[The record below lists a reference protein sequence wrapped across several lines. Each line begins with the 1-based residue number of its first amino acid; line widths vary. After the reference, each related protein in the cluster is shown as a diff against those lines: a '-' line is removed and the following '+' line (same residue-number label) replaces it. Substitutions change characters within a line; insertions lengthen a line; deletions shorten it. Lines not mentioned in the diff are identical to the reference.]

1 MRRVVLAFALRP
13 LVLSPSL
20 SIQGTWLLLRLPL
33 APLVSFSNDRHT
45 VYMIGQPVPPPVP
58 PPVLSADTED
68 HLEHIM
74 PSSSVAST
82 FSTGQKTPGTPA
94 LTSRSLSFSSASPSP
109 SHNRPP
115 FLFSQ
120 SEVYLKSPPIGLT
133 SYSEPQTRLAAARST
148 GRLDTIY
155 SITSMQ
161 SDVDDAFRTAPSSP
175 SEVARR
181 SRHMSVGLI
190 YEGGL
195 GTIAGSPNDD
205 DGEEVEEEYEPTI
218 DLHDPAYD
226 SPTRTSSST
235 DNALQFTPRPVNPMS
250 HRRVVS
256 STSSLIRK
264 VEVATSPVISAGRTY
279 VEIGVQTTE
288 SPLLLI
294 SPSNLSLSPS
304 RGTQSTPTTPGK
316 RAKAV
321 KQGLPTPP
329 ATSTSLNCLPHE
341 GSFTSLRI
349 RKRSKSSLAL
359 TSPTKFGIACD
370 VDDPVEIRDILQME
384 DREEAIR
391 ELKDL
396 YKKTKHLKE
405 EGERYQNMRV
415 ADQAAGLAGV
425 TLACTVLCEELKQNN
440 LAIPVEKLMS
450 RERSLCVP
458 GAEHNLLEM
467 ARANK
472 VALDMLSGYTS
483 SGVMRLRNGS
493 TVGLLVPGLSPTPS
507 FSGGMATFGE
517 CADGEIALDAS
528 RFAMLGKEKDF
539 SMIQGFHASKSPSP
553 ATQFFPSPE
562 ATAQTLSTDVSSSS
576 LSVPG
581 MYSSSPS
588 PHEHPVEALLHPVR
602 IPAPWPD
609 PGESRLLLRH
619 VDEPNPFLLVDEE
632 ARVDPVKEAE
642 KTKRQSE
649 LLLDKIEQLEREWS
663 SSKDGM
669 ELRKLSELC
678 GPPMYGIME
687 ENEDGEMRPLSVGFP
702 WVTRNPFAE
711 TASPVVGDGVQ
722 ASPLII
728 EPTQISPKNTTVI
741 FPADAAAILRQFPSF
756 NVATLDATDSQGP
769 EERRRRPLQTKS
781 FLARV
786 ETLTNFHLATHL
798 DDEALKLL
806 TDPSPPITPVDA
818 TFPRR
823 IRSLSADHSSIEMMS
838 LPGKEDGSHS
848 IATTSVSNSP
858 SSVHQPFTFDD
869 PKWNAY
875 LSPSGSQ
882 VQEER
887 KTKSRMS
894 ATDSAMLD
902 EATRLLMQE
911 AEDSGSD
918 YGDEEEATEG
928 GK

>member
-1 MRRVVLAFALRP
+1 
-13 LVLSPSL
+13 
-20 SIQGTWLLLRLPL
+20 
-33 APLVSFSNDRHT
+33 
-45 VYMIGQPVPPPVP
+45 MIGQPVPPPIP
-58 PPVLSADTED
+58 PPILSADTED

-82 FSTGQKTPGTPA
+82 FPTGQKTPGTPA

-109 SHNRPP
+109 SYTRPP
-115 FLFSQ
+115 LPFSQ
-120 SEVYLKSPPIGLT
+120 SEVYIKSSPFGPT
-133 SYSEPQTRLAAARST
+133 SYVEPQTRLAAARST

-190 YEGGL
+190 YEGGGL
-195 GTIAGSPNDD
+195 GTIAGSPNDED
-205 DGEEVEEEYEPTI
+205 DEEVEEEYEQTI
-218 DLHDPAYD
+218 DLHDTAYD
-226 SPTRTSSST
+226 VPIRMSSST
-235 DNALQFTPRPVNPMS
+235 ENTLQFTPRPVNPMS

-256 STSSLIRK
+256 STPSLVRK
-264 VEVATSPVISAGRTY
+264 VEVATSPVILEGRTY
-279 VEIGVQTTE
+279 MEIGVQTTE
-288 SPLLLI
+288 SPSLLINPSNISI
-294 SPSNLSLSPS
+294 SPS
-304 RGTQSTPTTPGK
+304 RETQSTPTTPGK

-329 ATSTSLNCLPHE
+329 ATSTSLNCLPRE
-341 GSFTSLRI
+341 GSVTSLRI

-359 TSPTKFGIACD
+359 ASPTKFGIACD
-370 VDDPVEIRDILQME
+370 DDDPVEIRDILQME

-405 EGERYQNMRV
+405 EGERYQNMRA

-425 TLACTVLCEELKQNN
+425 TLACTILCEELKQNN
-440 LAIPVEKLMS
+440 LAIPVEKLMI

-458 GAEHNLLEM
+458 GAEQNLLEM

-483 SGVMRLRNGS
+483 SGEMRLRNGS

-507 FSGGMATFGE
+507 FSGMATFGE
-517 CADGEIALDAS
+517 GSESGEIVLDAS

-539 SMIQGFHASKSPSP
+539 SMIQDFHASKCPSP
-553 ATQFFPSPE
+553 ATQFSPSPE
-562 ATAQTLSTDVSSSS
+562 VKAQPLSTDVSSSS
-576 LSVPG
+576 LGVPG
-581 MYSSSPS
+581 TYSSSPS
-588 PHEHPVEALLHPVR
+588 SHELLVESLLHPLR
-602 IPAPWPD
+602 IPTPWPD
-609 PGESRLLLRH
+609 AGESRLLLRH
-619 VDEPNPFLLVDEE
+619 YEEPNPFLLVNEE
-632 ARVDPVKEAE
+632 TGVDPVKEAE

-649 LLLDKIEQLEREWS
+649 MLLDKIEQLEREWS

-669 ELRKLSELC
+669 ELKKLSELR
-678 GPPMYGIME
+678 GPPMCGIME
-687 ENEDGEMRPLSVGFP
+687 ENEDGDMRPLSIGFP

-711 TASPVVGDGVQ
+711 TVSPVVRDGVQ
-722 ASPLII
+722 VSPLII
-728 EPTQISPKNTTVI
+728 EPTQISPKNTTVV
-741 FPADAAAILRQFPSF
+741 FPADAAGIVRRFPSPSF
-756 NVATLDATDSQGP
+756 NMATPDAIHSQGP

-786 ETLTNFHLATHL
+786 ETLTNFHLATHP

-806 TDPSPPITPVDA
+806 MDPSPPITPVDA

-823 IRSLSADHSSIEMMS
+823 IGSLPADHSSIEKMS
-838 LPGKEDGSHS
+838 LPSKGDAANST
-848 IATTSVSNSP
+848 ATTSISDSP
-858 SSVHQPFTFDD
+858 ASVHQPFTFDD

-894 ATDSAMLD
+894 AADSAMLD
-902 EATRLLMQE
+902 EATRLLMCE
-911 AEDSGSD
+911 TEDSGSD
-918 YGDEEEATEG
+918 YGDEEATEG
-928 GK
+928 GE

>member
-1 MRRVVLAFALRP
+1 
-13 LVLSPSL
+13 
-20 SIQGTWLLLRLPL
+20 
-33 APLVSFSNDRHT
+33 
-45 VYMIGQPVPPPVP
+45 
-58 PPVLSADTED
+58 
-68 HLEHIM
+68 
-74 PSSSVAST
+74 
-82 FSTGQKTPGTPA
+82 
-94 LTSRSLSFSSASPSP
+94 
-109 SHNRPP
+109 
-115 FLFSQ
+115 
-120 SEVYLKSPPIGLT
+120 
-133 SYSEPQTRLAAARST
+133 
-148 GRLDTIY
+148 
-155 SITSMQ
+155 
-161 SDVDDAFRTAPSSP
+161 
-175 SEVARR
+175 
-181 SRHMSVGLI
+181 MSVGLI
-190 YEGGL
+190 YEGGGL
-195 GTIAGSPNDD
+195 GTIAGSPNDE
-205 DGEEVEEEYEPTI
+205 DGEEVEEEYEQTI
-218 DLHDPAYD
+218 DLHDSAYD
-226 SPTRTSSST
+226 APTRTSSST
-235 DNALQFTPRPVNPMS
+235 ENALQFTPRPVNPLS

-256 STSSLIRK
+256 STSSLVRK
-264 VEVATSPVISAGRTY
+264 VEVATSPVISEGRTY
-279 VEIGVQTTE
+279 TEIGVQTTE

-294 SPSNLSLSPS
+294 SPSNLSISPS
-304 RGTQSTPTTPGK
+304 RGTQSTPSTPGK
-316 RAKAV
+316 RTKAV

-329 ATSTSLNCLPHE
+329 VTSTSLNCLPRE
-341 GSFTSLRI
+341 GSVTSLRI
-349 RKRSKSSLAL
+349 RKRSKSSLTLA
-359 TSPTKFGIACD
+359 SPTKFGIACD
-370 VDDPVEIRDILQME
+370 DDDPVEIRDILQME

-405 EGERYQNMRV
+405 EGERYQNMRA

-425 TLACTVLCEELKQNN
+425 TLACTILCEELKQNN

-458 GAEHNLLEM
+458 GAEQNLLEI

-483 SGVMRLRNGS
+483 SGVMRLRNGI

-517 CADGEIALDAS
+517 GSESGEIVLDAS

-539 SMIQGFHASKSPSP
+539 SMIQDFHASKCPSP
-553 ATQFFPSPE
+553 ATQFSPSPE
-562 ATAQTLSTDVSSSS
+562 VTAQPLSTDVSSSS
-576 LSVPG
+576 PGVPG
-581 MYSSSPS
+581 TYSSSPS
-588 PHEHPVEALLHPVR
+588 SHELLVESLLHPLR
-602 IPAPWPD
+602 IPTPWPD
-609 PGESRLLLRH
+609 AGESRLLLRH
-619 VDEPNPFLLVDEE
+619 VEEPNPFFLVNEE
-632 ARVDPVKEAE
+632 TCVDPVKEAE

-669 ELRKLSELC
+669 ELRKLSELR
-678 GPPMYGIME
+678 GPPMCGIME
-687 ENEDGEMRPLSVGFP
+687 ENEDGDMRPLSIGFP

-711 TASPVVGDGVQ
+711 TALPVVRGGVQ

-728 EPTQISPKNTTVI
+728 DPTQISPKNTTVV
-741 FPADAAAILRQFPSF
+741 FPADATGIIRRFPSPGF
-756 NVATLDATDSQGP
+756 NVATTDAIDSQGP

-786 ETLTNFHLATHL
+786 ETLTNFHLATHP

-823 IRSLSADHSSIEMMS
+823 IGSLPADNSNIEKMS
-838 LPGKEDGSHS
+838 LPSKEDGPHS
-848 IATTSVSNSP
+848 TATTSVSNSP
-858 SSVHQPFTFDD
+858 PSVHQPFTFGD

-894 ATDSAMLD
+894 AADSAMLD
-902 EATRLLMQE
+902 EATKLLMRE

-928 GK
+928 LH

>member
-1 MRRVVLAFALRP
+1 
-13 LVLSPSL
+13 
-20 SIQGTWLLLRLPL
+20 
-33 APLVSFSNDRHT
+33 
-45 VYMIGQPVPPPVP
+45 
-58 PPVLSADTED
+58 
-68 HLEHIM
+68 
-74 PSSSVAST
+74 
-82 FSTGQKTPGTPA
+82 
-94 LTSRSLSFSSASPSP
+94 
-109 SHNRPP
+109 
-115 FLFSQ
+115 
-120 SEVYLKSPPIGLT
+120 
-133 SYSEPQTRLAAARST
+133 
-148 GRLDTIY
+148 
-155 SITSMQ
+155 
-161 SDVDDAFRTAPSSP
+161 
-175 SEVARR
+175 
-181 SRHMSVGLI
+181 MSVGLI
-190 YEGGL
+190 YESGGL
-195 GTIAGSPNDD
+195 ATIMGSPND
-205 DGEEVEEEYEPTI
+205 EEDEEGEEEYEPTI
-218 DLHDPAYD
+218 DLHNPVYD
-226 SPTRTSSST
+226 TPTRTSSST

-264 VEVATSPVISAGRTY
+264 VEVATSPIISNERPYKET
-279 VEIGVQTTE
+279 GVQTTE
-288 SPLLLI
+288 SPLLPI
-294 SPSNLSLSPS
+294 SASNLSPSPS
-304 RGTQSTPTTPGK
+304 PHGTQSTPTTPGK

-329 ATSTSLNCLPHE
+329 ATSTSLNHLPRE
-341 GSFTSLRI
+341 GSFTSLRT
-349 RKRSKSSLAL
+349 RKRSKSNLVLA
-359 TSPTKFGIACD
+359 SPTKFGNACD
-370 VDDPVEIRDILQME
+370 DDDPVEIRDILQME

-396 YKKTKHLKE
+396 YKKTKYLKE

-483 SGVMRLRNGS
+483 SGVMRIRNGS

-507 FSGGMATFGE
+507 VSSGLATLGE
-517 CADGEIALDAS
+517 CSESVEVVLDAS

-539 SMIQGFHASKSPSP
+539 SMIQDFHASKSPSP
-553 ATQFFPSPE
+553 ATQFSPSPE
-562 ATAQTLSTDVSSSS
+562 VTAQSLSIDVSSSS
-576 LSVPG
+576 IGVHG
-581 MYSSSPS
+581 TYSSSPGS
-588 PHEHPVEALLHPVR
+588 PERSVESPLRPPPA
-602 IPAPWPD
+602 PAPWPNA
-609 PGESRLLLRH
+609 GESRLVLRH
-619 VDEPNPFLLVDEE
+619 VEELTPFVLDDDE

-669 ELRKLSELC
+669 ELKKLSEQC

-687 ENEDGEMRPLSVGFP
+687 EGEDGDMRPLSVGFP

-711 TASPVVGDGVQ
+711 AASPVVGDGVQ
-722 ASPLII
+722 ASPVII
-728 EPTQISPKNTTVI
+728 EPTQISPKNSTVV
-741 FPADAAAILRQFPSF
+741 FPADTVALVRRLPSQSL
-756 NVATLDATDSQGP
+756 NVAMSDIIDGQGL
-769 EERRRRPLQTKS
+769 EEPRPRPLQTKS

-786 ETLTNFHLATHL
+786 ETLTNFHLTTHL

-818 TFPRR
+818 TFPRGVG
-823 IRSLSADHSSIEMMS
+823 SLSVDHLSIEKMS
-838 LPGKEDGSHS
+838 LPCKEGRSHS
-848 IATTSVSNSP
+848 IATTSVSDSP
-858 SSVHQPFTFDD
+858 SSVHRPFTFDD

-882 VQEER
+882 VREEQKKR
-887 KTKSRMS
+887 GRMS
-894 ATDSAMLD
+894 AADSAMLD
-902 EATRLLMQE
+902 EATKLLMRE

-918 YGDEEEATEG
+918 YGDEDGVTGG

>member
-1 MRRVVLAFALRP
+1 
-13 LVLSPSL
+13 
-20 SIQGTWLLLRLPL
+20 
-33 APLVSFSNDRHT
+33 
-45 VYMIGQPVPPPVP
+45 
-58 PPVLSADTED
+58 
-68 HLEHIM
+68 
-74 PSSSVAST
+74 
-82 FSTGQKTPGTPA
+82 
-94 LTSRSLSFSSASPSP
+94 
-109 SHNRPP
+109 
-115 FLFSQ
+115 
-120 SEVYLKSPPIGLT
+120 
-133 SYSEPQTRLAAARST
+133 
-148 GRLDTIY
+148 
-155 SITSMQ
+155 
-161 SDVDDAFRTAPSSP
+161 
-175 SEVARR
+175 
-181 SRHMSVGLI
+181 MSVGLI

-195 GTIAGSPNDD
+195 GTIAGSPNDED
-205 DGEEVEEEYEPTI
+205 SEEVEEEYEQTL
-218 DLHDPAYD
+218 DLHNLAYD
-226 SPTRTSSST
+226 EPMRTSSST
-235 DNALQFTPRPVNPMS
+235 DNALQFTPRPVNPIS

-264 VEVATSPVISAGRTY
+264 VEVATSPVISEGRTY
-279 VEIGVQTTE
+279 KEIGVQTTE
-288 SPLLLI
+288 SPLVLI
-294 SPSNLSLSPS
+294 SASNLSHSPS
-304 RGTQSTPTTPGK
+304 HGTQSTPTTPGK
-316 RAKAV
+316 RTKAV

-329 ATSTSLNCLPHE
+329 ATSTSLNCLPRE

-359 TSPTKFGIACD
+359 ASPTKFGMACD
-370 VDDPVEIRDILQME
+370 DDDPVEIRDILQME

-425 TLACTVLCEELKQNN
+425 TLACTVLCEELRQNN
-440 LAIPVEKLMS
+440 LAIPVEKLMC

-472 VALDMLSGYTS
+472 VALDMLSAYTS

-493 TVGLLVPGLSPTPS
+493 TAGLLVPGLSPTPS
-507 FSGGMATFGE
+507 FCSGLATFGE
-517 CADGEIALDAS
+517 GSESGEIALDAS

-539 SMIQGFHASKSPSP
+539 SMIQDFRASKSPSP
-553 ATQFFPSPE
+553 ATQFSPSPE
-562 ATAQTLSTDVSSSS
+562 VTAQPLSTDVSSSS

-581 MYSSSPS
+581 MYSSSPGS
-588 PHEHPVEALLHPVR
+588 HEHLVESLLHPLR
-602 IPAPWPD
+602 IPAPWPN

-619 VDEPNPFLLVDEE
+619 VEEPDSFLLINEE

-649 LLLDKIEQLEREWS
+649 LLLDKIERLEKEWS

-678 GPPMYGIME
+678 GPPMCGIME
-687 ENEDGEMRPLSVGFP
+687 ENDDGDMRPLSVGFP

-728 EPTQISPKNTTVI
+728 EPTQISPKNSTVVC
-741 FPADAAAILRQFPSF
+741 PADAVAIVRQFYSPNF
-756 NVATLDATDSQGP
+756 NGATPDVIDSQSL

-786 ETLTNFHLATHL
+786 ETLTNFHLAAHL

-818 TFPRR
+818 TFPRGTGG
-823 IRSLSADHSSIEMMS
+823 LSADHSSIEKMS
-838 LPGKEDGSHS
+838 LPSKEDRSHS
-848 IATTSVSNSP
+848 ISTTSASSSP
-858 SSVHQPFTFDD
+858 SSVHRPFTFDD

-882 VQEER
+882 VREDR
-887 KTKSRMS
+887 KKRSRMS

-902 EATRLLMQE
+902 EATRLLMRE

-918 YGDEEEATEG
+918 YGDEDEATEG

>member
-1 MRRVVLAFALRP
+1 M
-13 LVLSPSL
+13 
-20 SIQGTWLLLRLPL
+20 
-33 APLVSFSNDRHT
+33 
-45 VYMIGQPVPPPVP
+45 
-58 PPVLSADTED
+58 
-68 HLEHIM
+68 
-74 PSSSVAST
+74 
-82 FSTGQKTPGTPA
+82 
-94 LTSRSLSFSSASPSP
+94 
-109 SHNRPP
+109 
-115 FLFSQ
+115 Q
-120 SEVYLKSPPIGLT
+120 SE
-133 SYSEPQTRLAAARST
+133 
-148 GRLDTIY
+148 
-155 SITSMQ
+155 
-161 SDVDDAFRTAPSSP
+161 VDDAFRTAPSSP

-195 GTIAGSPNDD
+195 GTIAGSPNDED
-205 DGEEVEEEYEPTI
+205 SEEVEEEYEQTI
-218 DLHDPAYD
+218 DLHNLAYD
-226 SPTRTSSST
+226 EPMRTSSST
-235 DNALQFTPRPVNPMS
+235 DNALQFTPRPVNPIS

-256 STSSLIRK
+256 STSSLMRK
-264 VEVATSPVISAGRTY
+264 VEVATSPVISEGRTY
-279 VEIGVQTTE
+279 KEIGVQTTE

-294 SPSNLSLSPS
+294 SASNLSHSPS

-321 KQGLPTPP
+321 KPGLPTPP
-329 ATSTSLNCLPHE
+329 PTSTSLNCLPRE

-359 TSPTKFGIACD
+359 ASPTKFGIACD
-370 VDDPVEIRDILQME
+370 DYDPVEIRDILQME

-425 TLACTVLCEELKQNN
+425 TLACTVLCEELRQNN
-440 LAIPVEKLMS
+440 LAIPVEKLMT

-483 SGVMRLRNGS
+483 SGVMSLRNGS
-493 TVGLLVPGLSPTPS
+493 TAGLLVPVLSPTPS
-507 FSGGMATFGE
+507 FCSGLATFGE
-517 CADGEIALDAS
+517 CSESGEIALDAS

-539 SMIQGFHASKSPSP
+539 SMIQDFRASKSPSP
-553 ATQFFPSPE
+553 ATQFSPSPE
-562 ATAQTLSTDVSSSS
+562 VTAQPLSTDVPSSS

-588 PHEHPVEALLHPVR
+588 SYEHPVESLLHPLR
-602 IPAPWPD
+602 IPVPWPN

-619 VDEPNPFLLVDEE
+619 VEEPDSFLLINEE

-649 LLLDKIEQLEREWS
+649 LLLDKIERLEKEWS

-678 GPPMYGIME
+678 GPLMCGIME
-687 ENEDGEMRPLSVGFP
+687 ENEDGDMRPLSVGFP

-728 EPTQISPKNTTVI
+728 EPTQISPKNSTIVC
-741 FPADAAAILRQFPSF
+741 PADAVAIVRQFYSPNF
-756 NVATLDATDSQGP
+756 NGATPDVIDSQSL
-769 EERRRRPLQTKS
+769 EERRRRSLQTKS

-818 TFPRR
+818 TFPRGTGG
-823 IRSLSADHSSIEMMS
+823 LSADHSSIEKMS
-838 LPGKEDGSHS
+838 LPSKEDRPHS
-848 IATTSVSNSP
+848 ISTTSASSSP
-858 SSVHQPFTFDD
+858 SSIHRPFTFDD

-882 VQEER
+882 VREAR
-887 KTKSRMS
+887 KKRSRMS

-902 EATRLLMQE
+902 EATRLLMRE

-918 YGDEEEATEG
+918 YGDEDEATEG
-928 GK
+928 GN